1 MLVSAAGIAVRVL
14 KPVIWLREAIMFA
27 VPGALACATPPLL
40 MEITPGDELVQATE
54 VVTSRELLS
63 VNVPWA
69 LTWVDCPIG
78 MDGLSALTVSEISAA
93 GMIETVAEPLT
104 DPWVAVT
111 VAPPKAFA
119 FTCPLELTGATVGAL
134 EAQTTLLLMSL
145 ADLSEKV
152 PMALNCNTPP
162 SGIEPVEGLTE
173 IDSNITGDATVDF
186 AGECPLPQ
194 AGAKSKVPDNA
205 PNTTNWMV
213 LKSRLA

>member
-1 MLVSAAGIAVRVL
+1 MVVL
-14 KPVIWLREAIMFA
+14 PT
-27 VPGALACATPPLL
+27 ATPVARPALL
-40 MEITPGDELVQATE
+40 MVATE
-54 VVTSRELLS
+54 VGLEIQVTRVVTSRELLS
-63 VNVPWA
+63 VNVPLA
-69 LTWVDCPIG
+69 LTWVDCPMG
-78 MDGLSALTVSEISAA
+78 MDGLSALTVSETSMA
-93 GMIETVAEPLT
+93 GNIEILAEPLT
-104 DPWVAVT
+104 DPCVAVT
-111 VAPPKAFA
+111 LAAPRASP
-119 FTCPLELTGATVGAL
+119 FTCPLGLTAATVGAL

-173 IDSNITGDATVDF
+173 IDSNITGDDAVGF